1 LALTHEQKQAILS
14 QYVGKLERAPVVIWG
29 NYRNMTVQQAADFRA
44 ALRNVGAEALVVKNT
59 LMRLALEQLERP
71 TSAEMMTGPSIVT
84 MVYGD
89 VAATTRVVFD
99 YARLNEAVFQVRG
112 GIVGN
117 QVVSVEQVRALTT
130 LPSREVMLG
139 RVIGGIQAPLSS
151 FVGTLAAMVRG
162 VMNVLNARQQQLE
175 QQQAG

>member
-1 LALTHEQKQAILS
+1 MALTLEQKAAILS
-14 QYVGKLERAPVVIWG
+14 QYVSRLERAPVVIWS
-29 NYRNMTVQQAADFRA
+29 NYRAMTVQQAASFREQIRA
-44 ALRNVGAEALVVKNT
+44 VGGEAIVVKNT

-71 TSAEMMTGPSIVT
+71 TSAEMMNGPSMVT
-84 MVYGD
+84 LVYGD
-89 VAATTRVVFD
+89 VATATRTVFD
-99 YARLNEAVFQVRG
+99 FARLNEAVFQIRG

-117 QVVSVEQVRALTT
+117 QVVDVEQVRALIT

>member
-1 LALTHEQKQAILS
+1 LALTHEQKEVILR
-14 QYVGKLERAPVVIWG
+14 QYVGKLEKAPVIIWS
-29 NYRNMTVQQAADFRA
+29 NYRNMTVQQAADLRA
-44 ALRNVGAEALVVKNT
+44 ALRAAGAEVIVVKNT
-59 LMRLALEQLERP
+59 LLRLALEQLERP
-71 TSAEMMTGPSIVT
+71 TSSEMMTGPSMVT

-89 VAATTRVVFD
+89 VAATTRAVFD
-99 YARLNEAVFQVRG
+99 FARLNEAVFQVRG

-117 QVVSVEQVRALTT
+117 QVVSVDQVRALTT

-139 RVIGGIQAPLSS
+139 RVIGGIQAPISS